1 MESLVP
7 SDVTQHLKE
16 FLGIALKDPKA
27 ELECKLLA
35 GDKENRINTKDV
47 ADRMLEAIEK
57 ITTGPPEEHHYLRI
71 AYPDNVR
78 VEVETPQFIHKVCV
92 TDSFKNIPLKVE
104 RKTLYYQNQRE
115 LSKKD
120 TLEVPDLFT
129 KFTLRHEEFL
139 RKDWDASPN
148 DKEVQAI
155 RILSRKSFKTADQ
168 LFQIDFSMVKS
179 FVRSKAEQRMPRLR
193 DVLKRQPS

>member
-47 ADRMLEAIEK
+47 ADRMLEAIEA

-78 VEVETPQFIHKVCV
+78 VEVETPQMIHKVCV
-92 TDSFKNIPLKVE
+92 THVL
-104 RKTLYYQNQRE
+104 TQR
-115 LSKKD
+115 
-120 TLEVPDLFT
+120 TT
-129 KFTLRHEEFL
+129 
-139 RKDWDASPN
+139 
-148 DKEVQAI
+148 
-155 RILSRKSFKTADQ
+155 
-168 LFQIDFSMVKS
+168 
-179 FVRSKAEQRMPRLR
+179 KAEQQVCRSRKQVAL
-193 DVLKRQPS
+193 Q